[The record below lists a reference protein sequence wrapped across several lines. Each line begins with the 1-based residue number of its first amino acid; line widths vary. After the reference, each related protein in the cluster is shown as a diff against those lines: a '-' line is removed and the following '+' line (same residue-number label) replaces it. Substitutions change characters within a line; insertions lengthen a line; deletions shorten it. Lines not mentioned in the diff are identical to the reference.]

1 MQVARHQ
8 HRDSRLAAAAF
19 LCGESHVQCL
29 SNAFNEVAPYLIEDG
44 HTMSASEVII
54 TEDAWNKLSD
64 GQKAAVSEAGKA
76 AGQYCR
82 ELSSKI
88 EEESKERLKEKGV
101 TFIEVADKQPWKDAC
116 QSIMLQHP
124 MHGLAAGTAQG
135 HIAVLLPSVR
145 VQRVHNDGQC

>member
-1 MQVARHQ
+1 MDGADQPTA
-8 HRDSRLAAAAF
+8 LY
-19 LCGESHVQCL
+19 E

-116 QSIMLQHP
+116 QSIISEYT
-124 MHGLAAGTAQG
+124 AGYENEYKQ
-135 HIAVLLPSVR
+135 IVNLK
-145 VQRVHNDGQC
+145 